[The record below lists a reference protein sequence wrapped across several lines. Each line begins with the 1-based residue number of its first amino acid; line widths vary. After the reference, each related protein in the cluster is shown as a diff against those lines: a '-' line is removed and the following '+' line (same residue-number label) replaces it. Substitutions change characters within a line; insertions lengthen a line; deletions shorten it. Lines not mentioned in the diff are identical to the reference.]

1 MYRAKISSSISDSLA
16 RCLLAEKAF
25 EVIDVFEQRNNV
37 GGIWNYSSATESGK
51 IPIPQTNPRYGLEG
65 VHDRNHNTGSANR
78 NRHNRQRLEFETP
91 LYDNLETNIP
101 KLLMAYSDKPFP
113 ADAPLFP
120 KHGMVLKYLEEFAEE
135 VRHLI
140 RFQTQ

>member
-1 MYRAKISSSISDSLA
+1 LA
-16 RCLLAEKAF
+16 RYLLAEKTF
-25 EVIDVFEQRNNV
+25 DVIDVFEQRNNV
-37 GGIWNYSSATESGK
+37 GGIWNYSGTAQSSK

-65 VHDRNHNTGSANR
+65 VHANR
-78 NRHNRQRLEFETP
+78 NRHDRQRLEFETP

-101 KLLMAYSDKPFP
+101 NFLMAYSDKPFP

-120 KHGMVLKYLEEFAEE
+120 KHGMVLKYLEEYAEE

-140 RFQTQ
+140 RFQTQCTVTSG